1 MRAIILLLCSL
12 VVAQFGA
19 AAEADHRPNI
29 VILLADQWRACATG
43 YAGDPNVKTPNLD
56 RLAACSVN
64 FDHAIS
70 PCPVCT
76 PARASL
82 LTGQRPLTH
91 GLFLNDAPLR
101 PDAVTMAKVLAAAG
115 YDTGYIGKWHVG
127 GGGRS
132 AYIPPDRRQGF
143 EYWKALECTHN
154 YDASAY
160 YAQNGVERLMWPGYD
175 AVAQTRDATRYL
187 ADHARPDH
195 KPFLLMLSWGPPHN
209 PYQTAPKEYAAL
221 YDPAKLQ
228 LRPNVPP
235 KDEKEARKQLAGYY
249 GHISAL
255 DKCVGDVWQTLKD
268 NRLERDTILIFTAD
282 HGDMLWSQ
290 GQQRK
295 QRPWDESIRVP
306 MLWHYPAKLG
316 DAGRT
321 LTAPICCEDVMPT
334 LLDLCGV
341 KTPSSV
347 EGLDYAPH
355 LTGHAPS
362 PCPDDT
368 ALITCVSPF
377 GEYTRDKG
385 GREYRGLRTP
395 RYTYVRTLEGPWLL
409 YDDVKDPYQQH
420 NLIGQS
426 EAAEVQ
432 AQLDRQLTERLKA
445 YGDEFHPGER
455 YIENWGYQVDKNGT
469 IPYTN

>member
-1 MRAIILLLCSL
+1 MRAISLLLCCL
-12 VVAQFGA
+12 AVTRVGT
-19 AAEADHRPNI
+19 AAETDHRPNI

-56 RLAACSVN
+56 RLAVCSVN

-101 PDAVTMAKVLAAAG
+101 PDAVTLAKVLAAAG

-143 EYWKALECTHN
+143 AYWKALECTHN
-154 YDASAY
+154 YTASPY
-160 YAQNGVERLMWPGYD
+160 YADGVERLMWPGYD
-175 AVAQTRDATRYL
+175 AFAQTRDATHYL
-187 ADHARPDH
+187 ADHWQAGH

-209 PYQTAPKEYAAL
+209 PYQTAPKEFAAL
-221 YDPAKLQ
+221 YDPAKIQ
-228 LRPNVPP
+228 LRPNVPAER
-235 KDEKEARKQLAGYY
+235 EKEARKQLAGYY

-268 NRLERDTILIFTAD
+268 NHLERDTILIFTAD

-290 GQQRK
+290 GQERK

-316 DAGRT
+316 DTGRA
-321 LTAPICCEDVMPT
+321 LAAPICSEDVMPT

-341 KTPSSV
+341 KAPSGV
-347 EGLDYAPH
+347 EGLDYAAH
-355 LTGHAPS
+355 LTGGAAS

-395 RYTYVRTLEGPWLL
+395 RYTYVRALQGPWLL
-409 YDDVKDPYQQH
+409 YDDVNDPYQQQ
-420 NLIGQS
+420 NLVGRP

-432 AQLDRQLTERLKA
+432 AKLDQQLSARLKA
-445 YGDEFHPGER
+445 YGDEFLPGER
-455 YIENWGYQVDKNGT
+455 YIEKWGYKVDKNGT